1 MPAGSCHR
9 FEWSFLHKRWVCQ
22 VCLRTKSRVRGKA
35 DNSRCEPPSKR
46 IAAMLSGG
54 HPSHRVRVAIAQDGP
69 PLYFCDR
76 CGAYAQT
83 RPRGLLWECPPE
95 AEITPQGRDY
105 LRRIAKGRHPYHNSL
120 IGGVSRVLW
129 PRGAPRSRPGGSCA
143 RDTVHV
149 PVALTPPVGADAMP
163 ESVQT
168 SGGGGLSVEPA
179 GANPTEPESVD
190 WWEIARRKRLCN
202 DLPFSIRSAF

>member
-1 MPAGSCHR
+1 
-9 FEWSFLHKRWVCQ
+9 
-22 VCLRTKSRVRGKA
+22 
-35 DNSRCEPPSKR
+35 
-46 IAAMLSGG
+46 MLSGG

-202 DLPFSIRSAF
+202 DLPFSIRAAFKRAHHNCLVQTSPKRLRQGFAFDDSQASLASEDSYVGEPGP